1 MPNATL
7 IAARFPRISEYHLRQ
22 GAVIIPLAVGF
33 VTPSTPSWALIFYL
47 TAIPPLLL
55 TLWRGWHPAWHDR
68 ALASILAL
76 WGWSALTIAWTHHD
90 SIHGKT
96 TTYWIVEALWTLVL
110 VLNFVSATEEDPRT
124 RDRAMQAVI
133 YGGAVNAG
141 ISLVLFIL
149 KGDFTTRLWGYG
161 LTGNPVMGAAIMDIG
176 LLLALIRAREDRRRR
191 LPMAAA
197 AAPMIAFLGFSY
209 SRTALLALAVALL
222 VILFGQRPLLAGLAA
237 ALLGALGLVLLKF
250 GHALFPA
257 LWNNLVSRGDDCH
270 AALWRAAW
278 QAIRLH
284 PLIGYG
290 PSATLPSMPENH
302 WCPPNPS
309 PHNFYLCLLYY
320 SGAVGFALFALT
332 VAMLWRR
339 LHAATRGITRRLWLG
354 VGLIPLIVGLS
365 DLVQIDKGPSVM
377 WYIVWIP
384 MLLVLTLPPPGAQ
397 ASATRAFPRAR
408 ARQ

>member
-1 MPNATL
+1 M
-7 IAARFPRISEYHLRQ
+7 
-22 GAVIIPLAVGF
+22 IIPLAAGF

-55 TLWRGWHPAWHDR
+55 TLWHGWRPAWRDP
-68 ALASILAL
+68 AMVSILTL
-76 WGWSALTIAWTHHD
+76 WGWSALTIAWNHHY

-96 TTYWIVEALWTLVL
+96 TAYWIVEALWTLVL
-110 VLNFVSATEEDPRT
+110 VLNFVSATEEDVRT

-133 YGGAVNAG
+133 YGAAVNAG
-141 ISLVLFIL
+141 ISLVLFFL

-176 LLLALIRAREDRRRR
+176 LLLAFIRAREDTRRR

-197 AAPMIAFLGFSY
+197 AIPMIAFLGFSY
-209 SRTALLALAVALL
+209 SRTALLAMGVALL
-222 VILFGQRPLLAGLAA
+222 VIVFGNRPLLAALAA
-237 ALLGALGLVLLKF
+237 ALLAAVGLVLWKF
-250 GHALFPA
+250 GHALFPM

-270 AALWRAAW
+270 AALWHAAW
-278 QAIRLH
+278 HAIRLN
-284 PLIGYG
+284 PLFGYG

-320 SGAVGFALFALT
+320 SGAIGLALFAVT
-332 VAMLWRR
+332 VAMLWRH
-339 LHAATRGITRRLWLG
+339 LCIATRGVTRRLWLG

-384 MLLVLTLPPPGAQ
+384 MLLVLTLPAPGTQ
-397 ASATRAFPRAR
+397 PGATRAFPRAR
-408 ARQ
+408 ARRLGPPADARQRFAR